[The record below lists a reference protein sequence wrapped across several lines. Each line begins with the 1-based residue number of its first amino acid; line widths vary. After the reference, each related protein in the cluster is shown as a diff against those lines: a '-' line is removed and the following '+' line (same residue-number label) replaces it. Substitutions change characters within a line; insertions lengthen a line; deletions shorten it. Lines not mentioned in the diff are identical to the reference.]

1 MEHRAHLL
9 REGLI
14 DCIDEPGLPIS
25 VNLDEIG
32 PNRMLKK
39 PLQISRPRF
48 SERVFCPG
56 IALIYNALQQTR

>member
-14 DCIDEPGLPIS
+14 DCLDEPGLPVS

-32 PNRMLKK
+32 PDRILKK
-39 PLQISRPRF
+39 PLQISGPRF
-48 SERVFCPG
+48 PKRLFCPG
-56 IALIYNALQQTR
+56 IALI